1 MGRRRTGDKVDGW
14 IVLDKP
20 LGMSSSRAVSR
31 VRGLMRAQKA
41 GHAGTLDPLAT
52 GILPIGLGEATK
64 VMPYVVDTTKDY
76 VFTVTWG
83 VATETDDVEGAVIA
97 ESRARPA
104 AADILALLPRFTGR
118 IAQVPPAY
126 SAIRIDG
133 ERAYRLA
140 RAGAPPDLPPRE
152 VEVLALELCD
162 HAPDGA
168 TTSFLM
174 RCEKGVYVRALARDM
189 GAALGCYGHVSLLRR
204 TRVGPFDE
212 SRAISLENLEQM
224 GQSAPPRDFVL
235 PITTALDDIPARA
248 VTEDEA
254 SRLRCGQSLDLPTAE
269 AGALLITC
277 DGTPVAVADVAAGR
291 VRPLRVFNL

>member
-20 LGMSSSRAVSR
+20 LGMTSSQAVSR
-31 VRGLMRAQKA
+31 VRGLMRAQRA
-41 GHAGTLDPLAT
+41 GHAGTLDPLAS

-64 VMPYVVDTTKDY
+64 VMPHVVDTTKDY
-76 VFTVTWG
+76 VFSVTWG
-83 VATETDDVEGAVIA
+83 AATETDDGEGAVIA
-97 ESRARPA
+97 DSPNRPA
-104 AADILALLPRFTGR
+104 ATDISALLPRFTGH
-118 IAQVPPAY
+118 IEQAPPAY
-126 SAIRIDG
+126 SAIRVSG
-133 ERAYRLA
+133 ERAYHLA
-140 RAGAPPDLPPRE
+140 RAGAPPDLPPRA
-152 VEVLALELCD
+152 VEVLALELRD

-189 GAALGCYGHVSLLRR
+189 GNALGCYGHVGALRR

-212 SRAISLENLEQM
+212 TRAISLENLEQM
-224 GQSAPPRDFVL
+224 GQSAPPRDMVL
-235 PITTALDDIPARA
+235 PIATALDDIPARA

-269 AGALLITC
+269 AGALLITR
-277 DGTPVAVADVAAGR
+277 DGTPVAITDVAGGR